1 MVYKRPLVYLDNAA
15 TTQKPE
21 SVIKAI
27 SDYYELQ
34 NSNIH
39 RGVHFLSQV
48 ATEAYENARI
58 QIQGFINAEKRH
70 EIIFTRGT
78 TESINL
84 VAWSFGKKFIKKGD
98 IILLSQLEHHSN
110 IVPWQFVCEERGAEI
125 RVIPM
130 LENGEIDI
138 EAYEKMLVSNVRIVS
153 IAHVS
158 NALGTVLPV
167 KEMIRMAHEHG
178 IPVMVDGAQ
187 SIAHTRVDVQDL
199 DADFY
204 CFSGHKMYGP
214 MGIGVLYGKE
224 KWLDAMPPYQ
234 GGGEMIDTVT
244 FAKTVYNELPFKF
257 EAGTPNVGDTL
268 ALTAAI
274 DYLNLHDMN
283 AIAAHEHDLLTYATE
298 KLINIGGIKIIGTAP
313 HKAGVISFLADGIH
327 PYDMGTVLDKLG
339 IALRTGNHCA
349 QPLMDRLG
357 ISGTLRASFAM
368 YNTREEV
375 DILTDAIVRVKEMFL

>member
-1 MVYKRPLVYLDNAA
+1 
-15 TTQKPE
+15 
-21 SVIKAI
+21 
-27 SDYYELQ
+27 
-34 NSNIH
+34 
-39 RGVHFLSQV
+39 
-48 ATEAYENARI
+48 
-58 QIQGFINAEKRH
+58 
-70 EIIFTRGT
+70 
-78 TESINL
+78 
-84 VAWSFGKKFIKKGD
+84 
-98 IILLSQLEHHSN
+98 
-110 IVPWQFVCEERGAEI
+110 
-125 RVIPM
+125 
-130 LENGEIDI
+130 
-138 EAYEKMLVSNVRIVS
+138 
-153 IAHVS
+153 
-158 NALGTVLPV
+158 
-167 KEMIRMAHEHG
+167 
-178 IPVMVDGAQ
+178 MVDGAQ

-224 KWLDAMPPYQ
+224 KWLEAMPPYQ

>member
-1 MVYKRPLVYLDNAA
+1 
-15 TTQKPE
+15 
-21 SVIKAI
+21 
-27 SDYYELQ
+27 
-34 NSNIH
+34 
-39 RGVHFLSQV
+39 
-48 ATEAYENARI
+48 
-58 QIQGFINAEKRH
+58 
-70 EIIFTRGT
+70 
-78 TESINL
+78 
-84 VAWSFGKKFIKKGD
+84 
-98 IILLSQLEHHSN
+98 
-110 IVPWQFVCEERGAEI
+110 
-125 RVIPM
+125 
-130 LENGEIDI
+130 
-138 EAYEKMLVSNVRIVS
+138 
-153 IAHVS
+153 
-158 NALGTVLPV
+158 
-167 KEMIRMAHEHG
+167 
-178 IPVMVDGAQ
+178 
-187 SIAHTRVDVQDL
+187 
-199 DADFY
+199 
-204 CFSGHKMYGP
+204 
-214 MGIGVLYGKE
+214 
-224 KWLDAMPPYQ
+224 
-234 GGGEMIDTVT
+234 MIDTVT